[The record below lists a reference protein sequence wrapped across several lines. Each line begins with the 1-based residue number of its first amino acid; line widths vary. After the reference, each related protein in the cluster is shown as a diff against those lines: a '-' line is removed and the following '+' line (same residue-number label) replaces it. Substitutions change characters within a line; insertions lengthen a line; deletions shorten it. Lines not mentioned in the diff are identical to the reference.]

1 MQVRRWAHAHW
12 GVRGIRV
19 GVVLAGLLPLAG
31 GESGAAAQEASL
43 PALPAGVA
51 EPRPACADGLERQ
64 VRAVLAEPAV
74 ARSHWGVAVVGMD
87 GAPILSI
94 DADQMFQPAS
104 TAKLFT
110 TAAAMSVLGP
120 EATVT
125 TRLIGRGVFAGAG
138 ELRGDLVLVGAGDGN
153 LSGRTLPYAAPQP
166 HRGRAAGEAGA
177 PEVDPLRYLAA
188 MADTVAA
195 TGLKVVT
202 GDVLGEDTVWPWEPY
217 AEGWELDDLVWGY
230 GAPVS
235 ALSVADNQMRLTVTP
250 GARAGQPAAVELA
263 QAVPYYVVEA
273 TVTTAGAGST
283 AGGVQVE
290 RAAGARVLRVYGQIA
305 ADAGADAEEVAIAD
319 PAEYAAAAL
328 KAMLEERGIAVRG
341 RALAQHRSPESAKGF
356 LAESREPIAGW
367 TSNQAS
373 PGSARGRVQ
382 DGPQETVLAERVSP
396 SLAEDVTVTNK
407 TSQNLHA
414 ELLLRRLALRLGGD
428 GSTAGGARVVRQFLV
443 NAGLDKDDFAL
454 YDGSGLST
462 HDLVTPR
469 GEAAL
474 LVYAAR
480 QLWFRAWKA
489 SLPVG
494 GVDGT
499 LLSRFTKAPL
509 AGHVFAK
516 TGTLG
521 EARALAGYVECASG
535 RMVAVSV
542 MDSLHQPGSSA
553 DRDAMDRIVAAIA
566 AAN

>member
-1 MQVRRWAHAHW
+1 MLAGVLLAGVGRR
-12 GVRGIRV
+12 
-19 GVVLAGLLPLAG
+19 VLAQA
-31 GESGAAAQEASL
+31 ASL
-43 PALPAGVA
+43 PAVPAGVA
-51 EPRPACADGLERQ
+51 EAVPAVGSLERQ
-64 VRAVLAEPAV
+64 VRAVMAAPAV
-74 ARSHWGVAVVGMD
+74 ARAHWGVAVAGMD
-87 GAPILSI
+87 GAPIVSVN
-94 DADQMFQPAS
+94 ADQMFQPAS

-110 TAAAMSVLGP
+110 TAAAMGVLGP
-120 EATVT
+120 ETTVR

-138 ELRGDLVLVGAGDGN
+138 ELRGDLVLVGAGDAN
-153 LSGRTLPYAAPQP
+153 LSGRTLPYVAPQ
-166 HRGRAAGEAGA
+166 GTRAAGEVAA
-177 PEVDPLRYLAA
+177 TKVDPLRYLAA
-188 MADTVAA
+188 MADAVAA

-202 GDVLGEDTVWPWEPY
+202 GDVLGDDTVWPWEPY

-235 ALSVADNQMRLTVTP
+235 ALSVADNQMRLRVTP

-273 TVTTAGAGST
+273 TVTTAAPGSK

-290 RAAGARVLRVYGQIA
+290 RAAGSRVLRVYGQIA
-305 ADAGADAEEVAIAD
+305 ADAGADLEEVAIAD
-319 PAEYAAAAL
+319 PAEYAAMAL
-328 KAMLEERGIAVRG
+328 KAMLESRGVEVRG
-341 RALAQHRSPESAKGF
+341 RALAQHRYPERARGF

-367 TSNQAS
+367 TSNQNS
-373 PGSARGRVQ
+373 LGSTRGHVL
-382 DGPQETVLAERVSP
+382 DGPPETVLAERVSP
-396 SLAEDVTVTNK
+396 TLAEDVTVTNK

-414 ELLLRRLALRLGGD
+414 ELLLHRLDLPVGGD

-443 NAGLDKDDFAL
+443 NAGLEKDDFVF

-469 GEAAL
+469 SEVEL

-480 QLWFRAWKA
+480 QTWFRAWKA

-499 LLSRFTKAPL
+499 LVSRFTKAPL

-535 RMVAVSV
+535 RTVVLSV
-542 MDSLHQPGSSA
+542 MDSGHLPGGSA
-553 DRDAMDRIVAAIA
+553 DREAMDRIVAAIA

>member
-1 MQVRRWAHAHW
+1 M
-12 GVRGIRV
+12 RV
-19 GVVLAGLLPLAG
+19 SVVLAGLLPLAG
-31 GESGAAAQEASL
+31 GESGAAAQEVSL

-51 EPRPACADGLERQ
+51 EPRPASADGLERQ

-110 TAAAMSVLGP
+110 TAAAMSVLGA

-125 TRLIGRGVFAGAG
+125 TRLIGRGVFAGVG

-166 HRGRAAGEAGA
+166 HRAHAAGEAGA

-250 GARAGQPAAVELA
+250 GTRAGQPAAVELA

-328 KAMLEERGIAVRG
+328 KAMLEERGIEVRG

-382 DGPQETVLAERVSP
+382 DGPKETVLAERVSP

-480 QLWFRAWKA
+480 QRWFRAWKA

-499 LLSRFTKAPL
+499 LLSRFTRAPL